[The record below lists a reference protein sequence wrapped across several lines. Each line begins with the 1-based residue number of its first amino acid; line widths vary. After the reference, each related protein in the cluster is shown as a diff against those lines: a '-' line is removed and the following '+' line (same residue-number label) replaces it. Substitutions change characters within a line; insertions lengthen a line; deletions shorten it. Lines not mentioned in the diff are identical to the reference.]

1 MDFIQINM
9 KKFQQKKK
17 KNGQNVPSINVAKSQ
32 IKVIHE
38 VKES

>member
-9 KKFQQKKK
+9 KKFQQKK